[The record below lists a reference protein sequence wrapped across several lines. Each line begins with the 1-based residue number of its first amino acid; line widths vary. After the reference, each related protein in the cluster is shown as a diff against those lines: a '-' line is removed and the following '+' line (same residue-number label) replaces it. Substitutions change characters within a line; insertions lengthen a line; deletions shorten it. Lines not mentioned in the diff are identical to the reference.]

1 MNKLLTII
9 IFFVFMVSFSW
20 GDDELCQIVDI
31 NGSVVYTGVCRYSG
45 KDINTNGKISLNG
58 VYVLKSTKS
67 GASHLIRVNDNEI
80 KILNTISSDSL
91 SIMKNRGVN
100 ANFTSKVLKK
110 ESLISNEFYLR
121 TNFYAINGV
130 GYEDRASADGNFAT
144 LIAYVENELSQKF
157 PEDTITTELVFNKTS
172 QDIYTDFI
180 QSIYNLIQEAG
191 PDISVLGGMGYDM
204 GILLYA
210 TYEDL
215 KIRFPSLFNNPV
227 LEEFVKYREELRNK
241 ILESNEN
248 TDATLKSELA
258 NCADNKMRAL
268 VLGHSQGGMY
278 TYNAFN
284 SFPDSIRTHFYSFNV
299 AVPTAN
305 NPNWYLINDDD
316 LVVNAARLL
325 HEGIPVGESNGPVS
339 GDECECNN
347 FTHHAWNESYYK
359 SCLRSYAKINAA
371 IEDAFRTVP
380 YWEKRK
386 SARYHLV
393 WYNGAAETTI
403 EIAKADGSFETLGTY
418 QGYDVTDPTVMNVP
432 NVLLLD
438 GVPLLRVTSY
448 HRGSWWGPYLSNEP
462 GFFKIISNDDGSLT
476 YLMSDAWSQ
485 GSYDDAEFS
494 ITIIVE

>member
-1 MNKLLTII
+1 MKIYLTIL
-9 IFFVFMVSFSW
+9 IFLIFEASFAWCAESMCKIM
-20 GDDELCQIVDI
+20 DLK
-31 NGSVVYTGVCRYSG
+31 GSVVYNGCCQYSG
-45 KDINTNGKISLNG
+45 NTVITNKALSLNG
-58 VYVLKSTKS
+58 VFFLDDKKNGISK
-67 GASHLIRVNDNEI
+67 
-80 KILNTISSDSL
+80 KISIQGNKINMLSSLEQDS
-91 SIMKNRGVN
+91 SSVVEN
-100 ANFTSKVLKK
+100 ATVKKFSNLGVLKK
-110 ESLISNEFYLR
+110 ESSQSDEYYLR
-121 TNFYAINGV
+121 TNFFAINGI
-130 GYEDRASADGNFAT
+130 GYDFRQSAWENFDS
-144 LIAYVENELSQKF
+144 LFLYVKGYIQQQF
-157 PEDTITTELVFNKTS
+157 PQDTISVGVMFNKS
-172 QDIYTDFI
+172 SLNKFTDFI
-180 QSIYNLIQEAG
+180 QSIYNMMTESDLTTLGLGFLVYTSYVELVNDFISEYNPIVEEIIQRR
-191 PDISVLGGMGYDM
+191 D
-204 GILLYA
+204 
-210 TYEDL
+210 
-215 KIRFPSLFNNPV
+215 
-227 LEEFVKYREELRNK
+227 ELWSEYIVQPN
-241 ILESNEN
+241 
-248 TDATLKSELA
+248 DATLLDVEAALNGSVE
-258 NCADNKMRAL
+258 NKARAI

-284 SFPDSIRTHFYSFNV
+284 YFPDSVRTHFYSLNV

-305 NPNWYLINDDD
+305 NPNWYLINDNDWI
-316 LVVNAARLL
+316 VNAARLL
-325 HEGIPVGESNGPVS
+325 LDGIPAGESNGPVD
-339 GDECECNN
+339 GGECKNDN
-347 FTHHAWNESYYK
+347 FTHHAWQKSYYNP
-359 SCLRSYAKINAA
+359 CLISYAKINAA